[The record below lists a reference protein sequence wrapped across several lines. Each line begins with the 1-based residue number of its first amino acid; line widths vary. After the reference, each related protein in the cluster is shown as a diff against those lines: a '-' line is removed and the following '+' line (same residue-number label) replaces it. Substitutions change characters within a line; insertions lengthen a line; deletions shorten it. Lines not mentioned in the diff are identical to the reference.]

1 MPATPEGL
9 EAVAAARVGLN
20 ITEYRRK
27 RARGQKH
34 CYLCRRWLPASDF
47 GRDKDRYDGLT
58 AACRACRSQRA
69 RATHRQPKP
78 RRAVLGDRLVR
89 PRDDDKVQ
97 ARARVNSM
105 VSAGLLPH
113 PSTLPCA
120 VCFHYGDDRRHEY
133 DHYLGYEAD
142 HHEAVEAVCVKCHR
156 RRDAKRRRP

>member
-58 AACRACRSQRA
+58 AACQAEFPASLCGYR
-69 RATHRQPKP
+69 HFPIP
-78 RRAVLGDRLVR
+78 RTVR
-89 PRDDDKVQ
+89 PVHLTVSPWVLLVALAFLVPWAAVMLEGRRSSRPLPPSAFGYVQ
-97 ARARVNSM
+97 
-105 VSAGLLPH
+105 
-113 PSTLPCA
+113 
-120 VCFHYGDDRRHEY
+120 
-133 DHYLGYEAD
+133 
-142 HHEAVEAVCVKCHR
+142 
-156 RRDAKRRRP
+156 